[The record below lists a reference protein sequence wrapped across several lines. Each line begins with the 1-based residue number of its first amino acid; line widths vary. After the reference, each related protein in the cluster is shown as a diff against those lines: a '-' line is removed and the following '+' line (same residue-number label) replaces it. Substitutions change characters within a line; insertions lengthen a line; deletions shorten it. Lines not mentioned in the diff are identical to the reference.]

1 MLELDI
7 ELRRGTFQR
16 HVRIKDDARVIA
28 LVGPSGAGKTSVL
41 NAIAGLVTPVAGR
54 IDVDGRSLFDSTRG
68 IDVPVHRRRV
78 GYVFQDARL
87 FPHLDVRRNLLY
99 GRHGGHGAP
108 RFGFDAVVDLLG
120 IAPLLARRTRNLS
133 GGEAQRVAIGRAL
146 LSQPSMLLTWLL
158 SAGIVVLILMT
169 PTVLQTA
176 YGFAPA
182 QTLEANSLAIVFL
195 SLGCVLAGMLADR
208 FGAGRVFIL
217 GSLLLAAVTWSF
229 YSNLKA
235 HPDWLLPLYALTGL
249 GVGMIGAV
257 PYVLVKAFPAAVRFS
272 GLSFSYNLAYAIFG
286 GLTPMVVA
294 FLLKFSPMGP
304 AYYVMA
310 LCGLGLLIGLYL
322 FSQRR

>member
-7 ELRRGTFQR
+7 ELRRGTFRR

-87 FPHLDVRRNLLY
+87 LPHLDVRRNLLY
-99 GRHGGHGAP
+99 GRHAAPAAP

-146 LSQPSMLLTWLL
+146 LSQPSMLLFDEPL
-158 SAGIVVLILMT
+158 SALDQARREELIPYLQRVRDEIRLPIVYV
-169 PTVLQTA
+169 
-176 YGFAPA
+176 
-182 QTLEANSLAIVFL
+182 SH
-195 SLGCVLAGMLADR
+195 
-208 FGAGRVFIL
+208 
-217 GSLLLAAVTWSF
+217 
-229 YSNLKA
+229 
-235 HPDWLLPLYALTGL
+235 HPDEVRRVADSTH
-249 GVGMIGAV
+249 
-257 PYVLVKAFPAAVRFS
+257 VLD
-272 GLSFSYNLAYAIFG
+272 
-286 GLTPMVVA
+286 
-294 FLLKFSPMGP
+294 
-304 AYYVMA
+304 
-310 LCGLGLLIGLYL
+310 
-322 FSQRR
+322 

>member
-7 ELRRGTFQR
+7 ELRRGTFRR

-54 IDVDGRSLFDSTRG
+54 IDVDGRCLFDSTRG

-108 RFGFDAVVDLLG
+108 RFGFDTVVDLLG

-146 LSQPSMLLTWLL
+146 LSQPSMLLFDEPL
-158 SAGIVVLILMT
+158 SALDQARREELIPYLQRMRDEIRLPIVYV
-169 PTVLQTA
+169 
-176 YGFAPA
+176 
-182 QTLEANSLAIVFL
+182 SH
-195 SLGCVLAGMLADR
+195 
-208 FGAGRVFIL
+208 
-217 GSLLLAAVTWSF
+217 
-229 YSNLKA
+229 
-235 HPDWLLPLYALTGL
+235 HPDEVRRVADSTH
-249 GVGMIGAV
+249 
-257 PYVLVKAFPAAVRFS
+257 VLD
-272 GLSFSYNLAYAIFG
+272 
-286 GLTPMVVA
+286 
-294 FLLKFSPMGP
+294 
-304 AYYVMA
+304 
-310 LCGLGLLIGLYL
+310 
-322 FSQRR
+322 